1 MLISLRIMAVH
12 FSTRE
17 PLKISST
24 TILNT
29 NAKWASNLEGSALGF
44 SNIYTAKLDF
54 APRDNLNFSLMY
66 NYAEEDDWLN
76 WIQDNFFGI
85 YQKKQKTT
93 VASINW
99 FGGDKHELRLKAQM
113 VGFTARDP
121 KPYLRIQEGNLNSI
135 ETQIDPFTLSG

>member
-1 MLISLRIMAVH
+1 M
-12 FSTRE
+12 
-17 PLKISST
+17 
-24 TILNT
+24 LNT

-85 YQKKQKTT
+85 YQRSK
-93 VASINW
+93 
-99 FGGDKHELRLKAQM
+99 RL
-113 VGFTARDP
+113 
-121 KPYLRIQEGNLNSI
+121 
-135 ETQIDPFTLSG
+135 LSLL